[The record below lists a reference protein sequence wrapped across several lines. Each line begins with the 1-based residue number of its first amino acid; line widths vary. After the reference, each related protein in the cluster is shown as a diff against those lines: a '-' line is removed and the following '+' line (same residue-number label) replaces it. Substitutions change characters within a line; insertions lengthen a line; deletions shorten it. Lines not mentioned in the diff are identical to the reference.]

1 MAQPC
6 TLAHMRV
13 AAEVTREQGANKLQR
28 WEGHEG
34 QAARDQQSHK
44 CWDSAIM
51 SNSKSK

>member
-6 TLAHMRV
+6 TLAHRLV

-34 QAARDQQSHK
+34 QHVTSRATRAGTVQL
-44 CWDSAIM
+44 
-51 SNSKSK
+51 